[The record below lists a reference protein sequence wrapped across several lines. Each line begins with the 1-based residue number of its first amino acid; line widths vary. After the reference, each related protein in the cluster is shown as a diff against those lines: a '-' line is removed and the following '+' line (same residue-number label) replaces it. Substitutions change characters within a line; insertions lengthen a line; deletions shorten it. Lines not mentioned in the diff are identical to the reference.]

1 MINKATCRSCL
12 CYIFSE
18 VVTKVTFTV
27 TGNGVELSSDK
38 AEQYFI
44 KALKKLHL
52 KEYNG
57 VVKKMDQK
65 SQNKVNVYSYLYQLA
80 PLFADVFIYL
90 YALDFMRISR

>member
-1 MINKATCRSCL
+1 MINKTTCMSYL

-18 VVTKVTFTV
+18 VVTKVTYTV

-57 VVKKMDQK
+57 VVKKMELQV
-65 SQNKVNVYSYLYQLA
+65 QNKVSIVLLFINWA
-80 PLFADVFIYL
+80 PLFADVYCYFH
-90 YALDFMRISR
+90 AVNFMPFSR